1 MTKTDPSIDLSPL
14 TESVVTGL
22 PPERVREQR
31 RRRNPFRKPVTSILR
46 HVFLI
51 AAAVLML
58 YPVIWMVVSS
68 FRPTDLIFREA
79 GLVFDSF
86 EISNYVDG
94 WNALTYPFNVYLLNS
109 GLVVIGSIIGN
120 LVSCSLAAYAFAR
133 LEFTGKKF
141 WFAIML
147 LSIMLPIHVIIVPQ
161 YVLFSQLGWVNTFL
175 PLIVPKLLAT
185 DAFFIF
191 LMVQFI
197 RGIPRELDEAARI
210 DGAGHPRIFLQI
222 ILPLMVPALAT
233 VDDLH
238 LHLDLERLL
247 QPAHLPDEARALHG
261 AARTQRVPGR
271 AELDRLRRVVRDER
285 RVAHPHLPDLPLRP
299 AIPDQGHRD
308 DGDQVIGPTD
318 PTRART
324 VARPPTAP
332 PAPPTPLHHTT
343 PRKDI
348 TMRGNTRRRIGVVA
362 AMGAATMLALTAC
375 AGNRRPRRRGA
386 RSSSSP
392 TSP

>member
-1 MTKTDPSIDLSPL
+1 MTKIDPAVDAPL
-14 TESVVTGL
+14 TEAVVTGL
-22 PPERVREQR
+22 SPEQVREQR
-31 RRRNPFRKPVTSILR
+31 RRRNPFRKPLTSLMR
-46 HVFLI
+46 HAFLI

-68 FRPTDLIFREA
+68 FRPTELIFREP
-79 GLVFDSF
+79 GLSFDSF
-86 EISNYVDG
+86 QLSNYTDG

-133 LEFTGKKF
+133 LEFTGKRF

-175 PLIVPKLLAT
+175 PLIVPKMLAT

-197 RGIPRELDEAARI
+197 RGIPKELDEAARI

-233 VDDLH
+233 TTIFTFIWTWNDFFSQLIF
-238 LHLDLERLL
+238 LTKPSLY
-247 QPAHLPDEARALHG
+247 
-261 AARTQRVPGR
+261 TVP
-271 AELDRLRRVVRDER
+271 
-285 RVAHPHLPDLPLRP
+285 
-299 AIPDQGHRD
+299 
-308 DGDQVIGPTD
+308 
-318 PTRART
+318 
-324 VARPPTAP
+324 
-332 PAPPTPLHHTT
+332 
-343 PRKDI
+343 
-348 TMRGNTRRRIGVVA
+348 
-362 AMGAATMLALTAC
+362 LALNAFQD
-375 AGNRRPRRRGA
+375 AQ
-386 RSSSSP
+386 SSTNFGEMFAMSVVSLVP
-392 TSP
+392 IFLIFLFGQRFLIKGIATTGIK